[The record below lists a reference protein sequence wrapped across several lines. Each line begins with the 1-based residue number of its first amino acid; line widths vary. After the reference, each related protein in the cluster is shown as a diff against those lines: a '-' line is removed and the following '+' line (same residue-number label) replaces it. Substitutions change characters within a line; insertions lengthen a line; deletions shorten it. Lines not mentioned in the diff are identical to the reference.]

1 MAKEKVSFQETSKTG
16 RKFLNPSPN
25 VLPLPNLIEVQTAS
39 FNWFLKDGLR
49 ELLDEICP
57 IEDFTGKLLSLS
69 VKDYWLGEPKYTEK
83 IAREKKVSYE
93 APLKAS
99 VELKNKE
106 TGKTKTSE
114 IFLGDIP
121 VMTDRG
127 TFIINGVERV
137 VVSQLIRSAGVFF
150 SSEKSPNNELFG
162 AKVIPSRGAWLELET
177 SAQDVIY
184 AKIDRKRKI
193 PITTL
198 LRAFGFP
205 TNEEI
210 ERLFADVNTNPDR
223 NYIKNTLEKDP
234 AANEGEAF
242 VEVYKRIRPGDLA
255 TVENAHGYIEGIFF
269 DIKKYD
275 LSRVGRYKMNRRLG
289 LEVPNNRANHTLRR
303 EDLVEIIKEIIR
315 LNNGIGVADDIDNLG
330 NRRVKT
336 VGELLQQKFRQGLLR
351 VERIIRDRMST
362 NDPNA
367 VTASQLIN
375 VRPIVAAV
383 REFFASSQ
391 LSQFMD
397 QTNPLGELANKRKLS
412 SLGPGGLTR
421 ERAGFE
427 VRDVHRTHYGRI
439 CPIETPEGPNIG
451 LVNSLSSYARINE
464 YGFIET
470 PYRKVLTRLKNDGK
484 EAVGKI
490 AGADLKNEKGKIVV
504 KKGDK
509 ITATA
514 AKTLAK
520 NGSETLQVKPQAT
533 DKIEYLTADQEER
546 LNIAQAKT
554 QLDENGFFVNKYA
567 IARRSGEAD
576 EVAPEEVDYIDVA
589 TEQPVGISTSLIP
602 FVEHDDAR
610 RALMGANMQRQAV
623 PLINPQSPIVG
634 TGIEAKVAE
643 DSGQLVMAKR
653 AGTITSVTAS
663 EILIKYDNGTEET
676 IPLKKFEQSN
686 SETCI
691 NQRPV
696 VAKGQKVKKGELLVD
711 GAAMQNGELA
721 LGQNVLVAFMCWDGG
736 NFEDAIIISER
747 LMKDDVYSSIHLE
760 ETHIDVR
767 DTKLGEEV
775 ITRDIPNVGEEALK
789 DLDEGGIIRI
799 GAEVEAGDILVGKI
813 TPKGETELTA
823 EERLLRAIFG
833 EKARDVKDSSLR
845 VSPGVHG
852 KVVNVY
858 IKSRDKGDELPVGV
872 IKQVFVTIAQMR
884 KIAVGDK
891 MAGRH
896 GNKGVIAKIMPE
908 EDMPYMEDG
917 RPVDILLNPQGISS
931 RMNFGQ
937 ILETHLGWAAGV
949 LGFKVATPVFNGV
962 TIEQIKGLLSEAGL
976 SEDGRVQLY
985 DGRTGDPFE
994 EKTVVGYK
1002 YMLKLLHLV
1011 EDKIHAR
1018 SIGPYA
1024 MVTQQPLGGKSQFGG
1039 QRFGEMEVWALEAYG
1054 AAHTLQEILTI
1065 KSDDVVG
1072 RSKAYESVIKGE
1084 GIKEPRVPESF
1095 NVLVKELQGLGLAVD
1110 LIQEDKGQAR
1120 EIEAEEVLEETYA
1133 ENINTLQDAELMVG
1147 SQAEKELPVVD
1158 ISGEETKDDFEVLE
1172 EVKED

>member
-1 MAKEKVSFQETSKTG
+1 MAKEQLTYHQTSATG
-16 RKFLNPSPN
+16 RKFLNPSSN

-39 FNWFLKDGLR
+39 FGWFLDQGLR
-49 ELLDEICP
+49 ELFDEICP
-57 IEDFTGKLLSLS
+57 IEDFTSKLLSLNI
-69 VKDYWLGEPKYTEK
+69 KDYWLGEAKYTEK

-93 APLKAS
+93 APLKAI
-99 VELKNKE
+99 VELLNKE
-106 TGKTKTSE
+106 TGKVKTQE

-150 SSEKSPNNELFG
+150 NSDKAGGIELFG

-177 SAQDVIY
+177 SAQNVIY

-198 LRAFGFP
+198 LRAFGFS
-205 TNEEI
+205 TNDEI
-210 ERLFADVNTNPDR
+210 IKLFADVNTDPERD
-223 NYIKNTLEKDP
+223 YIKNSLEKDP
-234 AANEGEAF
+234 STNEGEAF

-275 LSRVGRYKMNRRLG
+275 LSRVGRYKMNRRLD
-289 LEVPNNRANHTLRR
+289 LDVPNTRENHVLRR

-315 LNNGIGVADDIDNLG
+315 LNNGPGVADDIDNLG

-351 VERIIRDRMST
+351 VERIIKDRMST
-362 NDPNA
+362 NDPAA

-451 LVNSLSSYARINE
+451 LVNSLASFSRINE

-470 PYRKVLTRLKNDGK
+470 PYRKVLTRVPNDGK
-484 EAVGKI
+484 AAVGEI
-490 AGADLKNEKGKIVV
+490 AGKDLTSKTGKALV
-504 KKGDK
+504 KKGTK
-509 ITATA
+509 ISATI
-514 AKTLAK
+514 AKELAK
-520 NGSETLQVKPQAT
+520 NELETVAIKPRAT
-533 DKIEYLTADQEER
+533 DDIVYMTADQEEK
-546 LNIAQAKT
+546 LIIAQAKT
-554 QLDENGFFVNKYA
+554 PLDENGYFVNNTA
-567 IARRSGEAD
+567 IARRNGEAD
-576 EVAPEEVDYIDVA
+576 EVDAYEVDYIDVA

-623 PLINPQSPIVG
+623 PLIKPQSPVVG

-643 DSGQLVMAKR
+643 DSGQLHIAKR
-653 AGTITSVTAS
+653 AGTVTSVTGS
-663 EILIKYDNGTEET
+663 ELRLKYDNGQEEE
-676 IPLKKFEQSN
+676 IILKKFEQSN

-696 VAKGQKVKKGELLVD
+696 VDKGQKVKKGDLLVD
-711 GAAMQNGELA
+711 GPAMQKGELA

-747 LMKDDVYSSIHLE
+747 LVKDDVYSSIHLE
-760 ETHIDVR
+760 ETHLDVR

-789 DLDEGGIIRI
+789 DLDENGIIRV

-896 GNKGVIAKIMPE
+896 GNKGVIARILPD
-908 EDMPYMEDG
+908 EDMPYLADG
-917 RPVDILLNPQGISS
+917 TPVDILLNPQGISS

-937 ILETHLGWAAGV
+937 ILETHLGWAAGM
-949 LGFKVATPVFNGV
+949 LGIKVATPVFNGV
-962 TIEQIKGLLSEAGL
+962 TIEQIKKLLKEADL
-976 SEDGRVQLY
+976 PEDGRVQLY

-994 EKTVVGYK
+994 ERTVVGYK

-1084 GIKEPRVPESF
+1084 KIQEPRVPESF

-1110 LIQEDKGQAR
+1110 LIQ
-1120 EIEAEEVLEETYA
+1120 
-1133 ENINTLQDAELMVG
+1133 
-1147 SQAEKELPVVD
+1147 
-1158 ISGEETKDDFEVLE
+1158 
-1172 EVKED
+1172 